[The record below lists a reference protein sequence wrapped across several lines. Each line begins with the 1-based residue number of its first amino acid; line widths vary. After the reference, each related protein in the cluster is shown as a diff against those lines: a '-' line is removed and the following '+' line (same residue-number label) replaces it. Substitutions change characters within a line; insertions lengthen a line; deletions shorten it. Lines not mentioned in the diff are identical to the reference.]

1 MKFVKIEAHLTLM
14 IKRFFQQLFL
24 LPRNFLKES
33 KEFFGYLLYYFK
45 KKLLIFSFNFEKNK
59 NRLVKF
65 FLMKRGRYNRPF
77 LHLTTMGVMFFG
89 VMIAPFLADTFPIF
103 SSQASSLDLTTDSAS
118 KQSILVGEEVFQT
131 SISDKPRDKVI
142 TYAVEKGDTISTIAR
157 KFGISEDTIRWS
169 NNLSGDGLSV
179 GQELDILPVSGI
191 AHKVSPGDTIYTI
204 AKKYD
209 TDAQKIV
216 DFPFNEFAGN
226 GEGFGL
232 ISGQIVIVPDG
243 IKPSEK
249 PTIRRQ
255 VYIAQGPI
263 PVSGGG
269 FTYPVR
275 GGISQFYSW
284 YHPGLDITAPIG
296 TPIVAAHNGTV
307 TVIHTGTY
315 DGGYGNNV
323 YISNGDGITSH
334 YAHMS
339 GVNVGIGQQVIGG
352 STVIGWIGMTGRT
365 TGPHVH
371 FEMQRNGGYV
381 NPLSYVQ

>member
-1 MKFVKIEAHLTLM
+1 ML
-14 IKRFFQQLFL
+14 KRLFHQAFSL
-24 LPRNFLKES
+24 VRNFFKEC
-33 KEFFGYLLYYFK
+33 KEFSAFLLYYFK
-45 KKLLIFSFNFEKNK
+45 KKLLIFSFRFEKNK

-77 LHLTTMGVMFFG
+77 LHLTTMGVMGVG

-103 SSQASSLDLTTDSAS
+103 SSQASSLDLTTKEAS

-142 TYAVEKGDTISTIAR
+142 TYTVEKGDNISIIAK
-157 KFGISEDTIRWS
+157 KFGISEDTIRWA
-169 NNLSGDGLSV
+169 NNLSGDSLSI

-232 ISGQIVIVPDG
+232 ISGQMLVVPDG
-243 IKPSEK
+243 IKPSEQPFIK
-249 PTIRRQ
+249 RQ

-263 PVSGGG
+263 PVSSGGY
-269 FTYPVR
+269 TYPVR

-284 YHPGLDITAPIG
+284 YHPGLDITAPLG
-296 TPIVAAHNGTV
+296 TPLVAAHSGTV
-307 TVIHTGTY
+307 TQISIGTW
-315 DGGYGNNV
+315 DGGYGTNI
-323 YISNGDGITSH
+323 YISNGDGIVSH

-339 GVNVGIGQQVIGG
+339 SVNVRVGQQVVGG
-352 STVIGWIGMTGRT
+352 SSVIGWIGMTGRT

-371 FEMQRNGGYV
+371 FEMQRNGAYV

>member
-1 MKFVKIEAHLTLM
+1 M
-14 IKRFFQQLFL
+14 KRFFAYIFGLFGS
-24 LPRNFLKES
+24 FLKES
-33 KEFFGYLLYYFK
+33 KEFSSFLVYYVK
-45 KKLLIFSFNFEKNK
+45 KKLLIFSFRFEKNK

-77 LHLTTMGVMFFG
+77 LHLTTMGVMFLG

-103 SSQASSLDLTTDSAS
+103 SSRASELDLTSEEAQQ
-118 KQSILVGEEVFQT
+118 QSILVGEEVFQT
-131 SISDKPRDKVI
+131 SISDKPRDKVV
-142 TYAVEKGDTISTIAR
+142 TYTVERGDTLSTIAK
-157 KFGISEDTIRWS
+157 KFGISEDTIRWA
-169 NNLSGDGLSV
+169 NNLSGDSLSI

-191 AHKVSPGDTIYTI
+191 AHKVTSGETIYTI

-209 TDAQKIV
+209 TEAQKIV

-232 ISGQIVIVPDG
+232 ISGQILIVPDG
-243 IKPSEK
+243 IKPSEQ

-263 PVSGGG
+263 PVSSGGY
-269 FTYPVR
+269 TYPVR

-284 YHPGLDITAPIG
+284 YHPGLDITAPLG

-307 TVIHTGTY
+307 TVIRTGTY

-323 YISNGDGITSH
+323 YISNGDGIVSH

-339 GVNVGIGQQVIGG
+339 GVNVSIGQQVVGG

-371 FEMQRNGGYV
+371 FEMQRNGAYV

>member
-1 MKFVKIEAHLTLM
+1 M
-14 IKRFFQQLFL
+14 IKRTFQSIFTSLQTFS
-24 LPRNFLKES
+24 RES
-33 KEFFGYLLYYFK
+33 TEFFGFLLYYGK
-45 KKLLIFSFNFEKNK
+45 KKLLIFSFRFEKNK
-59 NRLVKF
+59 NHLVKF

-77 LHLTTMGVMFFG
+77 LHLTTMAVMGAGVL
-89 VMIAPFLADTFPIF
+89 IAPFLADTFPIF
-103 SSQASSLDLTTDSAS
+103 SSKAATLDLTADSAS

-131 SISDKPRDKVI
+131 SISDKPRDKVL
-142 TYAVEKGDTISTIAR
+142 TYTIEKGDTLSTVAR
-157 KFGISEDTIRWS
+157 KFGITEDTIRWE
-169 NNLSGDGLSV
+169 NNLTSDDLSIGDTL
-179 GQELDILPVSGI
+179 EILPVSGI

-204 AKKYD
+204 AKKYN

-232 ISGQIVIVPDG
+232 VSGQIVIVPDG
-243 IKPSEK
+243 IKPSEQQFIK
-249 PTIRRQ
+249 RQ
-255 VYIAQGPI
+255 VFIAQGPI
-263 PVSGGG
+263 PVAGGG

-284 YHPGLDITAPIG
+284 YHPGLDITAPYG

-307 TVIHTGTY
+307 TEIHTGTY

-323 YISNGDGITSH
+323 YISNGAGIVSH
-334 YAHMS
+334 YAHMEA
-339 GVNVGIGQQVIGG
+339 VNVSVGQQVVGG
-352 STVIGWIGMTGRT
+352 SSVIGWIGMTGRT

-371 FEMQRNGGYV
+371 FEIRVNGATV